1 MLLHMIYYDDW
12 FLSKI
17 QTNSIVFKR
26 ISNKMAFAI
35 KKRKE
40 NIILSLGPWPP
51 PSPSHAARAHFSV
64 GLVFPSQAQQDGPTR
79 AETRTH
85 ASPSLLS
92 V

>member
-17 QTNSIVFKR
+17 QTNSIVFKM

-64 GLVFPSQAQQDGPTR
+64 GPAAAEAHSSVSVHDSPAPHVSSSSYLPS
-79 AETRTH
+79 
-85 ASPSLLS
+85 
-92 V
+92 